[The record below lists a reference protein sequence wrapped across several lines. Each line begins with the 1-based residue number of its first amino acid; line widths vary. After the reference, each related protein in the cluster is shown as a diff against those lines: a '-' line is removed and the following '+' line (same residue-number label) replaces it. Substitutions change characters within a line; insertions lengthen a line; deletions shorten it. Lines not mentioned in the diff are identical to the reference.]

1 MPAVLIENFDVK
13 QNRLEYPRQEICT
26 LSPVEIQKL
35 LDSIDLEEQ
44 KKLPVPIRIVS
55 DYYIIQK
62 LERDRYYYRRNMKG
76 YTAQHKANQA
86 TLLKILDRQKKPT
99 FVPGFLPLLT
109 VFSLLA
115 PLIMII
121 GLFYLIST
129 VSILN
134 PEIMFSLFGI
144 MFVISCFSAVYAIG
158 EMARTMKGKKT
169 IPLERTLPY
178 VENFL
183 QWDISLYILLILQ
196 SLIFF
201 SLPILLIFL
210 GHIIATP
217 EIQVAILIDIGVIT
231 LVFLTVIF
239 FVGPLDDYFR
249 MYREERLRKERILRH
264 LVERINTDS
273 EEKRTYLLTA
283 YQLVDAR
290 HWHITGKIPKL
301 FALLSLISP
310 VITTLIQLFK

>member
-1 MPAVLIENFDVK
+1 MPVVLVENFDVK
-13 QNRLEYPRQEICT
+13 QNRMEYPRQEICT

-35 LDSIDLEEQ
+35 LDSIDLEDQ
-44 KKLPVPIRIVS
+44 KKAPIPVRIVS

-62 LERDRYYYRRNMKG
+62 LESDRYFYRRNLKG
-76 YTAQHKANQA
+76 YTANHKADQT
-86 TLLKILDRQKKPT
+86 TLIKILEGQKKPVL
-99 FVPGFLPLLT
+99 VPGLLPLLT
-109 VFSLLA
+109 VFSLVG
-115 PLIMII
+115 PLIMIF
-121 GLFYLIST
+121 GLFYLIPS
-129 VSILN
+129 VSIQN
-134 PEIMFSLFGI
+134 PEIMFTLVGI

-158 EMARTMKGKKT
+158 ELARTMKGKKT
-169 IPLERTLPY
+169 IPVEHTLLY
-178 VENFL
+178 VEDFL

-210 GHIIATP
+210 GHIVTTP
-217 EIQVAILIDIGVIT
+217 ELQAAILIDIGVIT

-264 LVERINTDS
+264 LVKRINTDP
-273 EEKRTYLLTA
+273 EEKRTYLYTA
-283 YQLVDAR
+283 YQLVEAR
-290 HWHITGKIPKL
+290 HWHVTSKIPKL

-310 VITTLIQLFK
+310 VITTLIQIFK